1 MVTIT
6 ERAARVATERAGRVV
21 VVTGAGSG
29 LGRAMATGLLD
40 AGHHVVLVGRNREKL
55 EAVAEGYERAN
66 VHSADVSSADSVRE
80 LFAAVSARFGRLD
93 VLINNA
99 GTFGPSGSVD
109 EIDPA
114 AWNETVA
121 ANLTGVFLC
130 AREAVRIMKTQDPRG
145 GRIIN
150 NGSLSAHTPR
160 PASAAYTATKHGVS
174 GLTKSI
180 SLDGREFDICC
191 SQIDIGNASTDMTA
205 GVSHSARQADGTT
218 KPEPTF
224 DPRHVADTVV
234 QLIDLPLDVNIPT
247 LTIMANRMPYVGRG

>member
-1 MVTIT
+1 MTIT
-6 ERAARVATERAGRVV
+6 ERVSRVV

-29 LGRAMATGLLD
+29 LGRAMAIGLLD
-40 AGHHVVLVGRNREKL
+40 AGHHVVLAGRNRASL
-55 EAVAEGYERAN
+55 DATGASHERS
-66 VHSADVSSADSVRE
+66 VVIPADVSSPDSVHR
-80 LFAAVSARFGRLD
+80 LFASVSERFGRLD
-93 VLINNA
+93 VLVNNA

-109 EIDPA
+109 EIDPE
-114 AWNETVA
+114 AWNATVA

-130 AREAVRIMKTQDPRG
+130 AREAIRIMKTQDPRG

-160 PASAAYTATKHGVS
+160 PDSAAYTASKHGVS

-191 SQIDIGNASTDMTA
+191 SQIDIGNAATDMTA
-205 GVSHSARQADGTT
+205 GIGHSARQSDGTT

-234 QLIDLPLDVNIPT
+234 QLIDLPLDVNVPT